1 LVSPTT
7 AQYERLLELRTG
19 LRQFLHWSEEQ
30 ARAQGL
36 TPAQHQL
43 LLAVKGHPGPEDP
56 TVSNVVHSLVLR
68 PHSVV
73 GLIDRAQRA
82 GLLRRHRDAKR
93 HTLVRLR
100 LTPAGEEKLEALTAA
115 HLAELTRLAP
125 AMEAMWGAAGEAS
138 EQPPG
143 PA

>member
-1 LVSPTT
+1 MAPTT

-19 LRQFLHWSEEQ
+19 LRRFLHWSEEQ

-43 LLAVKGHPGPEDP
+43 LLAVKGHPGPDDP
-56 TVSNVVHSLVLR
+56 TVSDVVHALVLR

-82 GLLRRHRDAKR
+82 GLIRRRRDPRR
-93 HTLVRLR
+93 HTLVRLQ
-100 LTPAGEEKLEALTAA
+100 LTAAGEEKLEALTAT
-115 HLAELTRLAP
+115 HLAELGRLAP
-125 AMEAMWGAAGEAS
+125 AMEALWGAAGEAL
-138 EQPPG
+138 ERFPE